1 MQLYKMTTGV
11 LLGVGLLA
19 GTAGPGVAW
28 PAFTGSALSR
38 NVAGDVQLVRDGDRN
53 VNVNR
58 NKNVNRNANVNVN
71 KNVNR
76 NTNVNVKKNTNVN
89 VTVNRPVRVWT
100 PRPHY
105 GAIVAGV
112 TLGTII
118 VVSAVGVAPPAPS
131 PTLCW
136 YWSDPTMTGGYWD
149 YCK

>member
-1 MQLYKMTTGV
+1 MQRYKMASGIR
-11 LLGVGLLA
+11 LCAALLA
-19 GTAGPGVAW
+19 GTADPGAAW
-28 PAFTGSALSR
+28 PAFTGGGALSGGP
-38 NVAGDVQLVRDGDRN
+38 AGDVQLVRAGDKN

-58 NKNVNRNANVNVN
+58 NKNVNRNTNVN

-89 VTVNRPVRVWT
+89 VNVNRPVRVWT

-105 GAIVAGV
+105 GAVVAGV

-118 VVSAVGVAPPAPS
+118 VVSAAGAVPVAPS

-136 YWSDPTMTGGYWD
+136 YWTDPAMTGGYWD

>member
-1 MQLYKMTTGV
+1 MRRYKMMAGV

-19 GTAGPGVAW
+19 GTADPGAAW
-28 PAFTGSALSR
+28 PAFTSGSTLSR
-38 NVAGDVQLVRDGDRN
+38 NLPDDVQLVRDGDRN

-58 NKNVNRNANVNVN
+58 NKNVNRN
-71 KNVNR
+71 
-76 NTNVNVKKNTNVN
+76 TNVNVKKNTNVN
-89 VTVNRPVRVWT
+89 VNRNTNVNVNVKRPVRVWA

-136 YWSDPTMTGGYWD
+136 YWTDPVMSGGYWD

>member
-1 MQLYKMTTGV
+1 MQRYRMMAGI

-19 GTAGPGVAW
+19 GTADPGAAW
-28 PAFTGSALSR
+28 PAFSSGKGLSQ
-38 NVAGDVQLVRDGDRN
+38 DLPDSIQLVRDGDRN
-53 VNVNR
+53 INR
-58 NKNVNRNANVNVN
+58 NKNVNRNTNVN

-89 VTVNRPVRVWT
+89 VNVNRPVRVWT

-105 GAIVAGV
+105 GAVVAGV

-118 VVSAVGVAPPAPS
+118 VVSAAGAVPVAPS

-136 YWSDPTMTGGYWD
+136 YWTDPAMTGGYWD